1 METVKVCITGSVTSN
16 WSHSDCCS
24 ERCEGHGETWQACS
38 TWHACKCFSK
48 CFDSPLSKPEG
59 ACCWYNSRCDF
70 QMHFLGSAVK
80 ERLCMRFFF
89 SQEMF
94 QKKDPQS
101 AWNWW
106 RELCPIA
113 KFSSFMS
120 CGGIFR
126 YTLQRMLFFLKK
138 SFLISKYNF
147 LSPLLT
153 SKPSYIHLFTNFK
166 IHDLFFSHRKISL
179 PQESLTIVQ
188 YQMVKPEHINSHDII
203 QT

>member
-1 METVKVCITGSVTSN
+1 METVKVCLTGSVASTGVTAIAAQRGVRVMGRHDKPAVDDMYVNVSANALILLWAN
-16 WSHSDCCS
+16 WKGLVVDIILGVTFRCIFWVQLWRKDCV
-24 ERCEGHGETWQACS
+24 W
-38 TWHACKCFSK
+38 
-48 CFDSPLSKPEG
+48 D
-59 ACCWYNSRCDF
+59 
-70 QMHFLGSAVK
+70 
-80 ERLCMRFFF
+80 FF

-106 RELCPIA
+106 REFCPIA

-147 LSPLLT
+147 LSPPFT
-153 SKPSYIHLFTNFK
+153 SKPSYMHLFTNFK
-166 IHDLFFSHRKISL
+166 IHGLFFF
-179 PQESLTIVQ
+179 T
-188 YQMVKPEHINSHDII
+188 
-203 QT
+203 